1 MPTASPIIVIII
13 VTKKSSSKAWPITA
27 TAASAMA
34 MATMARPNGSRVA
47 ATAPNSARRIISATG
62 TPIRSPFSRSS
73 ALSSLFSN
81 AMLASPPMSTR
92 KSSASF
98 ASSTLCRM
106 SSTLAVA
113 SWDVPARV

>member
-47 ATAPNSARRIISATG
+47 ADGAEQRQEDNQRYGDAD
-62 TPIRSPFSRSS
+62 PFPLLEVFRTQ
-73 ALSSLFSN
+73 LVVLE
-81 AMLASPPMSTR
+81 R
-92 KSSASF
+92 Y
-98 ASSTLCRM
+98 
-106 SSTLAVA
+106 
-113 SWDVPARV
+113 ARVAADEHQEVVRLVRLLDLV